1 MAKGAL
7 YCLKPLAWSSYLPFY
22 RQSILR
28 SGLVE
33 EVQVL
38 EYYENIKNTL
48 HIIAC
53 IKMYFKIMLYNNLFL
68 QAPKELREFIA
79 DHKFGQRN
87 HSNGDPQEVDFTHQV
102 GCP

>member
-1 MAKGAL
+1 M
-7 YCLKPLAWSSYLPFY
+7 
-22 RQSILR
+22 
-28 SGLVE
+28 E
-33 EVQVL
+33 
-38 EYYENIKNTL
+38 
-48 HIIAC
+48 AC

-102 GCP
+102 GCPLLSNIKRKQVEVNVQF